1 MITILCG
8 RVAAGKTALAAYL
21 KRETGAA
28 VLSCDDLML
37 TVFDGCLGEAHD
49 RTAMKCL
56 TYLFSLAA
64 QLDGLG
70 VDAVLDYGFW
80 LRAERDAARAYF
92 TARGVPHRLVLV
104 EVSEP
109 LRRVRLAARN
119 AALRQATGRVY
130 RIEGAL
136 LDRMD
141 AKFEPPGPDEAIRR
155 YDNTPERMIPL
166 DE

>member
-8 RVAAGKTALAAYL
+8 RVAAGKTALAAHW
-21 KRETGAA
+21 KQETGAA

-56 TYLFSLAA
+56 TYLFSLAV
-64 QLDGLG
+64 QLDGLELD
-70 VDAVLDYGFW
+70 VVLDYGFW
-80 LRAERDAARAYF
+80 LRAERDAARAYLG
-92 TARGVPHRLVLV
+92 ARGVPHQLVLV
-104 EVSEP
+104 EVPESV
-109 LRRVRLAARN
+109 RRARLAARN
-119 AALRQATGRVY
+119 VRLQTAQGRVY

-136 LDRMD
+136 LTRMD
-141 AKFEPPGPDEAIRR
+141 AKFEPPGPDEAVLR

-166 DE
+166 DD